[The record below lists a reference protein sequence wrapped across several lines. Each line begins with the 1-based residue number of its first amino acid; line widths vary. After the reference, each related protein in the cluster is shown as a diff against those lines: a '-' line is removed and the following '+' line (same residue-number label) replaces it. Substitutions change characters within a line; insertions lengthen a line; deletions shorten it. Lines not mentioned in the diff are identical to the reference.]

1 MFSGHFGNTGP
12 VDHPYIICVTLPR
25 EIHFFLYGA
34 WLKPYINIKLW
45 NSCLRFWRG
54 AKNIKD
60 SPEWQILKI
69 LTCTAFVSY
78 VKLDTLLYKC
88 PETRHPI
95 WYVLKLINVHS
106 LKLYHLFI
114 WNVSEIC
121 SRVMLCIVEKNI
133 SFECWNLTS
142 SFWPLFIKSGTTFDC
157 AHEITWAIQCI
168 WTNRKSALV

>member
-1 MFSGHFGNTGP
+1 MLCVNSSCSYLPKQNGLAVVFHYSWATCSLMFSGHFGNTGP

-121 SRVMLCIVEKNI
+121 SRVC
-133 SFECWNLTS
+133 
-142 SFWPLFIKSGTTFDC
+142 C
-157 AHEITWAIQCI
+157 A
-168 WTNRKSALV
+168 S